1 MKISG
6 WIFDVYPVDGGMRIW
21 MIDGEGSKH
30 RLIDPFSPSFYIG
43 GPVSLVRTLGA
54 QLLGLN
60 LPLELSKAEGMEF
73 YSGKPIPVM
82 RVKVAN
88 PAHFAKAVRWCTAAA
103 IKPEGHGISLY
114 NCDLSLPQLYF
125 FERESFPLAFCEVEA
140 DPAGTILKTAV
151 LDSVW
156 RTDYTLPPLSTM
168 TLRMEGEGIRPD
180 HPGPRRLDAVINGR
194 TTSLEAEDEAG
205 LVDRFDRLLL
215 RHDPDLILTEWGDS
229 YLFPQLIAMAK
240 KKQFPLLLN
249 REPGSGTATRRERAY
264 FTYGRDIHQ
273 AQSHL
278 LLGRWHIDP
287 RNSFLIGRT
296 ELEGLFEFSRLS
308 KIPVQ
313 QMARLPIGRGMSS
326 MQIDLAFRDGTLIP
340 WRKQAPEA
348 FKHADPP
355 LRSDQEARADPPKP
369 GFHEEVAEIDFASI
383 YPALLAHHN
392 LSPETV
398 DCDCC
403 PGPVVP
409 EIGRS
414 LCTKR
419 RGLIPRFLAPFLAKR
434 AEYNRLKKTSA
445 DPELKKRYDDRQSAL
460 KWGLATTFGSEGYQ
474 DTRFGKI
481 WAHEA
486 ITALAR
492 EKRLQAET
500 LFESEGLETVHA
512 TADSLWLRKPGLTE
526 REYEA
531 IAERISKRC
540 EAPIAFEGI
549 YRWVLFPPSKSD
561 REIAIPGRYWGVF
574 RSGEVKL
581 HGIEARRGDMAPFIR
596 TAQIRMIETLSQ
608 ARNREEYL
616 ALLPKAEEILAEHQE
631 RLKRGHVSFWELALS
646 KTISPSPDAY
656 RKESLT
662 AIVARELAGRGVR
675 ISPGQNISY
684 IITDSRARVKADRAR
699 ALGFIDGSWR
709 YDVSEYESLLLEA
722 AEILFYDD
730 SRLF

>member
-6 WIFDVYPVDGGMRIW
+6 WIFDVYPVNGGMRLW

-30 RLIDPFSPSFYIG
+30 RLGDPFSPSFYIG
-43 GPVSLVRTLGA
+43 GSVSLVRTLGS

-60 LPLELSKAEGMEF
+60 LPLELSKAEGVEF
-73 YSGKPIPVM
+73 YSGKAIPVM
-82 RVKVAN
+82 RVRVAD

-140 DPAGTILKTAV
+140 DAAGTIRKTSV

-156 RTDYTLPPLSTM
+156 RTDYTLPPLSVM

-180 HPGPRRLDAVINGR
+180 HPGPRRLEAVINGR

-215 RHDPDLILTEWGDS
+215 RYDPDLILSEWGDS
-229 YLFPQLIAMAK
+229 YILPKLTAMAK

-249 REPGSGTATRRERAY
+249 REPGSGTVTRRGRSA
-264 FTYGRDIHQ
+264 FTYGQAIHR

-278 LLGRWHIDP
+278 LLGRWHIDLH
-287 RNSFLIGRT
+287 NSFLIGQT

-313 QMARLPIGRGMSS
+313 QMARTPIDRGMTS
-326 MQIDLAFRDGTLIP
+326 MQIDLAFRDGILIP
-340 WRKQAPEA
+340 WRKQAPKA
-348 FKHADPP
+348 LKRADP
-355 LRSDQEARADPPKP
+355 LRSDEEARADPPKS

-383 YPALLAHHN
+383 YPALMARYN

-398 DCDCC
+398 DCNCC
-403 PGPVVP
+403 SGPAVP
-409 EIGRS
+409 EIGRR

-419 RGLIPRFLAPFLAKR
+419 RGLIPRFLEPFLAKR
-434 AEYNRLKKTSA
+434 AEYDRLKKAAS
-445 DPELKKRYDDRQSAL
+445 DPELKKRYDDRRSAL

-481 WAHEA
+481 EAHEA
-486 ITALAR
+486 ITARAR
-492 EKRLQAET
+492 EKRLKAME
-500 LFESEGLETVHA
+500 LVESEGFEMIHA
-512 TADSLWLRKPGLTE
+512 AADSLWLRKPGLTE

-531 IAERISKRC
+531 LAERISKRC
-540 EAPIAFEGI
+540 EVPIAFEGI

-561 REIAIPGRYWGVF
+561 REIAIPDRHWGVF

-581 HGIEARRGDMAPFIR
+581 GGIETRRGDTAPFIR
-596 TAQIRMIETLSQ
+596 TAQIKMIEILSQ
-608 ARNREEYL
+608 ARNREEYM
-616 ALLPKAEEILAEHQE
+616 ALLPKAEEILAEYQE
-631 RLKRGHVSFWELALS
+631 RLKRRHVSFWELALS
-646 KTISPSPDAY
+646 KTISPSSEAF

-662 AIVARELAGRGVR
+662 AIVAKELAGRGVR
-675 ISPGQNISY
+675 LSPGENISY
-684 IITDSRARVKADRAR
+684 IITDSRARVKSDRAR
-699 ALGFIDGSWR
+699 ALGFIEGSWH

-722 AEILFYDD
+722 AETLIYDE